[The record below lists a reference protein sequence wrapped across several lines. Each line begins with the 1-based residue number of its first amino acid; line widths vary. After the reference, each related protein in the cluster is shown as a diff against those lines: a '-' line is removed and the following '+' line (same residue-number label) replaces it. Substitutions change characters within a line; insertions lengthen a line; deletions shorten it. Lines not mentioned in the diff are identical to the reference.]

1 MWSLSSIISLNGVV
15 CDREST
21 SVYSG
26 DKYVQ
31 YIRTGIHGLLSF
43 HIVCICKH
51 TLCNVHIHVRCLC
64 SVYMYT
70 CILSCL
76 VRSFVHCFLM
86 ISNLTRKEGPLL
98 SAIKSE

>member
-31 YIRTGIHGLLSF
+31 YVRTGIHGLYPF
-43 HIVCICKH
+43 I
-51 TLCNVHIHVRCLC
+51 LCVFINTGVHYVM
-64 SVYMYT
+64 YM
-70 CILSCL
+70 
-76 VRSFVHCFLM
+76 
-86 ISNLTRKEGPLL
+86 
-98 SAIKSE
+98 